1 MPVNKFKFVSP
12 GVQMAEIDNSQL
24 PELPG
29 PIGPVVIG
37 RAQRG
42 PGLRPVQVDSF
53 SEFVEIF
60 GNPRP
65 GGDGTDVWRNGG
77 SGLAP
82 TYGAYATQAF
92 LRNSSPVTFV
102 RLLGK
107 EHPDATATG
116 FAGWKAGE
124 ISNGRTGGAWGLFL
138 VADPDGAGATGSLDT
153 GSLGAIFYA
162 ETGSLRLKGTS
173 PADAAIQIS
182 GTCGF
187 VQGANGGWQMEVA
200 NAAGTTTETLSFN
213 FSTTSKNYIRKV
225 FNTNPTLTNGD
236 INETTKT
243 YWLGETFERTVRE
256 ESIGDNPIGVLLPL
270 VSGSSYDEQ
279 QNDQRREATKANS
292 PWVFSQDL
300 GGLSGSFNVQNLFQ
314 FRTLDAGEWEQKNF
328 KISITDVKSSSDPL
342 VPYGTFT
349 VQIRMAAD
357 SDNAKQVVESY
368 ANCDLNPASPNYVA
382 KQIGDMYV
390 DWSYTDRRYREYGN
404 YPNMSKYIYMV
415 MNSDV
420 ENAATN
426 EAYLPFGFEG
436 PVRWKGF
443 TIVSGTIGAFTG
455 GTICNTGSDTF
466 NTNVFVDGSSILGGE
481 SLASATEQVNTFGIP
496 SASFEFPKFPMRASS
511 VEGNLSSP
519 KDAFFGIDTTL
530 GTSTRF
536 EPSYKDLVLGIGP
549 YQLDSTGD
557 PASNE
562 AQEYA
567 FHFTLEDL
575 TRYTGSAAASSTLT
589 PAAGMTSSTD
599 VYYYIGSRGVGNS
612 LAITGTNTWN
622 SVLQAGFDSF
632 TLPLIGGNDGLDI
645 TEADP
650 FRNTI
655 WGANGSSGANA
666 TEVGSYTF
674 NSMKIAIDTC
684 ADPEVVEC
692 NLMSAP
698 GLINIGLTDHLI
710 KTCEDRADTLGVID
724 IPFGYT
730 PTAEDDA
737 TAQDRGGN
745 ISSAI
750 TSLEERGLN
759 SSYGC
764 TYYPW
769 VQARDTE
776 NGQTFWCPPSVAALG
791 TFSSAQRKSEVW
803 FAPAGFTRGG
813 LTEGSAGIPV
823 VNVKQ
828 KLTSKDRDNLYEVN
842 INPIASFPSEGI
854 VVFGQK
860 TLQTTQSAL
869 DRVNVRRLMLHI
881 KKNVS
886 RIASRLLFD
895 QNTQTT
901 WDRFTGQVVP
911 FLNGIVAGQGLTDYR
926 VVLDESTTTPDLI
939 DRNIMYAKIF
949 LKPARAIEFIAI
961 DFVITSTGASFE
973 D

>member
-29 PIGPVVIG
+29 PIGPVIIG
-37 RAQRG
+37 RAERG

-60 GNPRP
+60 GTPKP
-65 GGDGTDVWRNGG
+65 GGQGNDVWRNGG
-77 SGLAP
+77 AGLSP
-82 TYGAYATQAF
+82 TYGGYAAQAF

-116 FAGWKAGE
+116 FAGWRAGE
-124 ISNGRTGGAWGLFL
+124 VSNDRTGGAWGLF
-138 VADPDGAGATGSLDT
+138 VIPDPDGAGATGSLET

-162 ETGSLRLKGTS
+162 ETGSLRLKGTDPS
-173 PADAAIQIS
+173 DPAVQIA
-182 GTCGF
+182 GTCGL
-187 VQGANGGWQMEVA
+187 VQGANGGWQMEVLD
-200 NAAGTTTETLSFN
+200 AAGSTSETLSFN
-213 FSTTSKNYIRKV
+213 FSSTSKNYARHV
-225 FNTNPTLTNGD
+225 FSTNPTLTNAD
-236 INETTKT
+236 INSSTKT
-243 YWLGETFERTVRE
+243 YWLGETFDRAV
-256 ESIGDNPIGVLLPL
+256 SDLSLGDNPIGVLLPL
-270 VSGSSYDEQ
+270 QSGSANQ
-279 QNDQRREATKANS
+279 QGDQRRQATKAES

-300 GGLSGSFNVQNLFQ
+300 GGLSGSFNVQNLFK

-328 KISITDVKSSSDPL
+328 KISITDIRSSSDPV

-349 VQIRMAAD
+349 VQIRMAND
-357 SDNAKQVVESY
+357 SDNAKQLVESFP
-368 ANCDLNPASPNYVA
+368 NCDLNPASPNYIA

-390 DWSYTDRRYREYGN
+390 DWSYTDRRYREYGS
-404 YPNMSKYIYMV
+404 YPNMSKYVYMV
-415 MNSDV
+415 MNEDV

-426 EAYLPFGFEG
+426 EAYLPFGFKG

-443 TIVSGTIGAFTG
+443 TVSSGSSGGIICDLGTSDEASNIFV
-455 GTICNTGSDTF
+455 TGS
-466 NTNVFVDGSSILGGE
+466 SQIGGD
-481 SLASATEQVNTFGIP
+481 SLAFFIEQVNPYGIP
-496 SASFEFPKFPMRASS
+496 SASFEFPKIPFRDSS
-511 VEGNLSSP
+511 IEGNLSSP
-519 KDAFFGIDTTL
+519 QDAYFGVDTTL

-536 EPSYKDLVLGIGP
+536 EQSYKDLVLGIGP
-549 YQLDSTGD
+549 YLLDSVGD
-557 PASNE
+557 PASNP

-567 FHFTLEDL
+567 YNFTLEDL
-575 TRYTGSAAASSTLT
+575 TRYTGSAAATTPLVPSAGTTST
-589 PAAGMTSSTD
+589 TD
-599 VYYYIGSRGVGNS
+599 VFYFSGSRAQGNS
-612 LAITGTNTWN
+612 LATTGSNTWN

-632 TLPLIGGNDGLDI
+632 TLPLLGGNDGLDI

-655 WGANGSSGANA
+655 WGNNGDSGANA
-666 TEVGSYTF
+666 TEIGSYTF

-698 GLINIGLTDHLI
+698 GLINKGLTDHMI
-710 KTCEDRADTLGVID
+710 KTCEDRADALAVVD
-724 IPFGYT
+724 IPGGYT
-730 PTAEDDA
+730 PTAESSA
-737 TAQDRGGN
+737 NAQTRGGN
-745 ISSAI
+745 ISNAI
-750 TSLEERGLN
+750 TWMEQRGLN
-759 SSYGC
+759 SSYAC

-776 NGQTFWCPPSVAALG
+776 GGQTFWCPPSVAAVG
-791 TFSSAQRKSEVW
+791 TFSSSQRKSEVW

-881 KKNVS
+881 KKEVS
-886 RIASRLLFD
+886 RISSRLLFD
-895 QNTQTT
+895 QNVQTT
-901 WDRFTGQVVP
+901 WDRFTGQVCP

-926 VVLDESTTTPDLI
+926 VILDESTTTPDLI